1 MQKLMLVVFSLM
13 YYVIWWLQSSAP
25 KFLPYPKS
33 NMATT
38 HNKLTKLSSAKTK
51 MLTLQARWLSP
62 KAYFFAEK
70 KPRSRNVKGKNH
82 EWSRACRLISLK
94 KILTDTANLPPSNLP
109 SWRRSFLGESVK
121 VNRQGKGKTKR
132 EVGSPDRRLASFLNK
147 WHKLTSK

>member
-1 MQKLMLVVFSLM
+1 MLVIFSLM

-25 KFLPYPKS
+25 KFLPYAKS

-51 MLTLQARWLSP
+51 ILTLQARWLSP

-82 EWSRACRLISLK
+82 EWSRACRLISLE
-94 KILTDTANLPPSNLP
+94 KILADTASLPPSNLP
-109 SWRRSFLGESVK
+109 SWRRSFLG
-121 VNRQGKGKTKR
+121 GKR
-132 EVGSPDRRLASFLNK
+132 ESQRTGKRDNKKGSRIAWSQVSLLLK
-147 WHKLTSK
+147 QMT